1 MSHPTATKTKR
12 RAGGAVHAGLTGLML
27 ACSSAHAAPGE
38 IMQGP
43 LVEAGRHLPARSQ
56 SLMLHGYA
64 QQLNLANHAAPS
76 RPHPVT
82 TIGLTVA
89 GLSGLAMAHTKG
101 RHDKI
106 DHIIA
111 GYLVGLATSGIYTLY
126 TKEPDSRRS
135 RAIAFLLGV
144 AASAAVGAL
153 KEEYDGRSGTGQV
166 DDMDIYA
173 TIGGGVGGAFTIGL
187 IDWLFL

>member
-1 MSHPTATKTKR
+1 MGARIGLILLLLTVSPTGFAQSGKLSLPNLGVVSPASASRTQAQMLSAYSSR
-12 RAGGAVHAGLTGLML
+12 LQLSGA
-27 ACSSAHAAPGE
+27 
-38 IMQGP
+38 
-43 LVEAGRHLPARSQ
+43 
-56 SLMLHGYA
+56 
-64 QQLNLANHAAPS
+64 S
-76 RPHPVT
+76 RPSARPDPVLT
-82 TIGLTVA
+82 MGLSVA

-106 DHIIA
+106 DHIMA

-153 KEEYDGRSGTGQV
+153 KEEYDGHSGTGQV
-166 DDMDIYA
+166 DDVDIYA